1 MDDSD
6 DDGMETIDEEER
18 KEDDK
23 AEESDVE
30 LQSSRTE
37 ETDPMSMSND
47 DDLQRLLSDDEGDHE
62 SDSG

>member
-1 MDDSD
+1 
-6 DDGMETIDEEER
+6 METIDEEER

-30 LQSSRTE
+30 LQSSGTE
-37 ETDPMSMSND
+37 ETDPMSMPD
-47 DDLQRLLSDDEGDHE
+47 DDLERLLSDDEGDHE